1 MVINSY
7 LLALQIPTKWS
18 GLEGNKLAL
27 PMQNSGTRRGVH
39 LQDSKTQGQ
48 NFAQNGNQKPLY
60 NGPEASDLVTKNS
73 TGMSCIFF
81 PYYLWNAEEGG
92 VQSVKYG
99 V

>member
-1 MVINSY
+1 MV
-7 LLALQIPTKWS
+7 
-18 GLEGNKLAL
+18 
-27 PMQNSGTRRGVH
+27 GTGGQQTRTSNAKFRYQAGVH

-81 PYYLWNAEEGG
+81 PYYL
-92 VQSVKYG
+92 
-99 V
+99 